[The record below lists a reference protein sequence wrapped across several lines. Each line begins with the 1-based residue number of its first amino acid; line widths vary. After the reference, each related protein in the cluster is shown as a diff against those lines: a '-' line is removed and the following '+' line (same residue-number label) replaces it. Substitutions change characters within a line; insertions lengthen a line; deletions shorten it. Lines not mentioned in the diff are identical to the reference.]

1 MKNKIDMMYTKY
13 NLNKLINNIKK
24 RLKNDSK
31 LYKIEMSWLLN

>member
-24 RLKNDSK
+24 RLKNDNK
-31 LYKIEMSWLLN
+31 LYKIEMS